1 MAEIVAAIACGHAPG
16 MGTRPE
22 PDRAGQKERVY
33 SFYRATRARLAATN
47 PTALVVV
54 SDEHIQNFFFNNW
67 PSLCI
72 AYPEEMEGPIERWMP
87 IPRATVRG
95 YPEFGEYLLA
105 EALNHH
111 FDPASSQELE
121 PDHGIM
127 LPLHHLRPEMD
138 LPVTIVLQNCVQ
150 PPLAPLSRFNE
161 FGQFL
166 AQAIAAWPR
175 PDRFAVIGVGG
186 ISHWI
191 GIKRMGEIN
200 AAWDRWFLDQVC
212 QGNMDRILSLTPADI
227 ERDAGNG
234 GEEIRNWI
242 TVMAAAGCR
251 PGELMGYEDVA
262 DWVCGAG
269 VVFWDLSR
277 RSNGAH

>member
-16 MGTRPE
+16 MGTRPD
-22 PDRAGQKERVY
+22 PDPAGQKERVY
-33 SFYRATRARLAATN
+33 AFYKATRARLAATN
-47 PTALVVV
+47 PTAAILV

-72 AYPEEMEGPIERWMP
+72 AFPEEMEGPIERWMP

-95 YPEFGEYLLA
+95 YPEFG
-105 EALNHH
+105 
-111 FDPASSQELE
+111 
-121 PDHGIM
+121 
-127 LPLHHLRPEMD
+127 
-138 LPVTIVLQNCVQ
+138 
-150 PPLAPLSRFNE
+150 
-161 FGQFL
+161 QFL

-175 PDRFAVIGVGG
+175 PDRFVVIGVGG

-200 AAWDRWFLDQVC
+200 AQWDRWFLDQVC
-212 QGNMDRILSLTPADI
+212 QGNMDAILSLTPAEV

-269 VVFWDLSR
+269 VVFWDLTR
-277 RSNGAH
+277 NGNGTAH

>member
-1 MAEIVAAIACGHAPG
+1 
-16 MGTRPE
+16 MGTRTE
-22 PDRAGQKERVY
+22 PDPAGQKQRVY
-33 SFYRATRARLAATN
+33 DFYKATRARLAAAR
-47 PTALVVV
+47 PTAIILV

-72 AYPEEMEGPIERWMP
+72 AFPEEMEGPIERWMP
-87 IPRATVRG
+87 IPRYTVRG
-95 YPEFGEYLLA
+95 DPEFGQYLLA

-111 FDPASSQELE
+111 FDPASSQEIE

-138 LPVTIVLQNCVQ
+138 VPVTLVLQNCVQ
-150 PPLAPLSRFNE
+150 PPLAPLSRFQE
-161 FGQFL
+161 FGTFL
-166 AQAIAAWPR
+166 GEAIAAWPR
-175 PDRFAVIGVGG
+175 PDRFALIGVGG

-212 QGNMDRILSLTPADI
+212 QGNIDEIVSLSPEAI

-251 PGELMGYEDVA
+251 PAELMGYEDVA

-269 VVFWDLSR
+269 LVYWDLANNG
-277 RSNGAH
+277 NGAH

>member
-16 MGTRPE
+16 MGTRPT
-22 PDRAGQKERVY
+22 PDPDGQKERVY
-33 SFYRATRARLAATN
+33 EFYRATRARLAATN
-47 PTALVVV
+47 PTAAIVV

-72 AYPEEMEGPIERWMP
+72 AYPEEMAGPIERWMP

-105 EALNHH
+105 EALNHR
-111 FDPASSQELE
+111 FDPASSQEIE

-138 LPVTIVLQNCVQ
+138 LPVTLVLQNCVQ
-150 PPLAPLSRFNE
+150 PPLAPLARFNE

-166 AQAIAAWPR
+166 AQAIAAWRR
-175 PDRFAVIGVGG
+175 PDRFVLIGVGG

-200 AAWDRWFLDQVC
+200 AQWDRWFLDQVC
-212 QGNMDRILSLTPADI
+212 QGNMDSILALTPAEV
-227 ERDAGNG
+227 ERDGGNG

-269 VVFWDLSR
+269 VVFWDLR
-277 RSNGAH
+277 NGNGAD